1 MLKENYRKIGKKKDN
16 DMDANMAQLKRNN
29 NKCYISTLMCV
40 CVCVCWYDNLL
51 LDGVKYGFHIPSL
64 LNSNPYTNI
73 TTLEQ
78 Y

>member
-40 CVCVCWYDNLL
+40 CVCVCVCADMTIYYWM
-51 LDGVKYGFHIPSL
+51 V
-64 LNSNPYTNI
+64 
-73 TTLEQ
+73 
-78 Y
+78 

>member
-16 DMDANMAQLKRNN
+16 DMDANVAQLKRNN
-29 NKCYISTLMCV
+29 NKCYVSTLM

-51 LDGVKYGFHIPSL
+51 LDSVKYGFHIPSL
-64 LNSNPYTNI
+64 LNSNSYTNI